1 MKYIVLAAL
10 LASAVS
16 SVKITSL
23 DNGTNKWATGASGD
37 EDLGQDITMKGD
49 KFHYNE
55 GAHAASAG
63 GDEGTADASDSTTT
77 KQKIDPESLPLCN
90 GTNGVP
96 GEDCRAPS
104 QKRKSTKKKKS
115 LHEVSGSKD
124 NEIPTCT
131 ERITTNCQPV
141 CTETLTTGCTEA
153 RAPQPPMRDRYEGGR
168 TFR

>member
-23 DNGTNKWATGASGD
+23 DNGTNKWATGMSGD
-37 EDLGQDITMKGD
+37 EDLGQDITMKGE

-63 GDEGTADASDSTTT
+63 GDGDTADDVDEA
-77 KQKIDPESLPLCN
+77 SLPLCN

-96 GEDCRAPS
+96 GKDCRAPLT
-104 QKRKSTKKKKS
+104 KKKSNRKKKS

-153 RAPQPPMRDRYEGGR
+153 RAP
-168 TFR
+168 